1 MKKGFCF
8 LLVIVMC
15 CNFTFCQIMESEKNS
30 EVHNESEQTDSTQTD
45 DRLALVN
52 EAMKYKGTPYKYA
65 SATTKGMDCSG
76 LVYRCSL
83 DVLDISLPRSSSGIA
98 SFCTKLSEKAEPQI
112 GDFLFFNTTGK
123 GISHVGIYLGDGT
136 FIHSASDGPKTGVI
150 ISTLNESYWKKCFL
164 FYGSIFK

>member
-65 SATTKGMDCSG
+65 SATTKGI
-76 LVYRCSL
+76 

-150 ISTLNESYWKKCFL
+150 ISALNESYWKKCFL